1 MVSPGQRVSPE
12 QRSVLRRALRI
23 LSTFED
29 GAGQSLSDM
38 SRRSGVPLTTTHRI
52 VHELAEWGALER
64 DEQGRYRI
72 GLRLW
77 EVAALAPRS
86 VGLQRVALPFMQ
98 DLYETTHRGVHLAVR
113 EGNEVVFVERFVHP
127 TIMLGAGPRIGMR
140 YPLHATAVG
149 QVLLAYAPAEVQ
161 EEVMAAPLR
170 RYTPCTIQN
179 ERDLR
184 RVLADIRRIGYTI
197 SERQIN
203 PRYTAIAAPIFQPES
218 EIVAALSLIVPYA
231 EVSGPGLG
239 YLVQASARGISRA
252 LGARPPQTEPAAY
265 SGIRKDI

>member
-1 MVSPGQRVSPE
+1 MSSE

-23 LSTFED
+23 LSTFE
-29 GAGQSLSDM
+29 GEAGQSLSDM

-52 VHELAEWGALER
+52 VHELTEWGALER
-64 DEQGRYRI
+64 DEAGRYRI

-98 DLYETTHRGVHLAVR
+98 DLFETTHRGVHLGIR
-113 EGNEVVFVERFVHP
+113 EGHEVVFVERFVVP
-127 TIMLGAGPRIGMR
+127 EIELAAGPRIGMR

-149 QVLLAYAPAEVQ
+149 QVLLAYSPPELQ
-161 EEVMAAPLR
+161 EEVFAMPMR
-170 RYTPCTIQN
+170 RYTQYTFQ
-179 ERDLR
+179 RDHELR
-184 RVLADIRRIGYTI
+184 RALADIRRIGYTI

-203 PRYTAIAAPIFQPES
+203 PRFTAIAAPIFRPRTEV
-218 EIVAALSLIVPYA
+218 VAALSLIVPYT

-252 LGARPPQTEPAAY
+252 LGAHAPQTDPEGVSA
-265 SGIRKDI
+265 IRKSG